1 MLRGHSEVASFS
13 ILSIF
18 SKAKVTLDSLL
29 IILSMSRLP
38 LTYDNQMLR
47 YPLWSGSRLR
57 GCHVGHT
64 HTFWE
69 HAIWHLNFSWRILLF
84 WVRKVSSVLKL
95 ALSLRKSHQG
105 PWLLGG
111 LKSFVW
117 LGHSIYLNLYTLMI
131 PLLNLIYQV

>member
-69 HAIWHLNFSWRILLF
+69 HAICHLNFSWRILLF
-84 WVRKVSSVLKL
+84 WVRNVSSVLNL
-95 ALSLRKSHQG
+95 APSLRKSHQG
-105 PWLLGG
+105 PWLSNRTKLVFQ
-111 LKSFVW
+111 LQRLSVRLSRDW
-117 LGHSIYLNLYTLMI
+117 LQFLQWIHKM
-131 PLLNLIYQV
+131 